1 MKKNKPKICTRKII
15 SFALV
20 FCMLTAAFSVTA
32 LAEVQNEDGYAG
44 LYNKVP
50 SSSGTGYVYRF
61 LSENTIAIT
70 DYNGYAT
77 EVTIPSKIDGYTVT
91 GIENMDTSNIKKI
104 VMPDTVTYI
113 GEYAFGDYDDSVPLE
128 EIVLSKNLKIIGQF
142 AFSRCFELK
151 SIDIPESVTEIE
163 NGAFSGCYSLK
174 NFNVSQK
181 VNFGDRVFGDYPWS
195 SIPALSEDYNAWLYD
210 DNASDFFVWNGC
222 LFAYR
227 GSSKT
232 PVIPSGVS
240 GIGNGVFKDS
250 DITSVTIPD
259 GVRYIGNGAFQNC
272 NYLTNIKI
280 PKSVQKI
287 SGYAFYECSS
297 LSSVTFSVGL
307 KSIEDNAFG
316 YCESLKKLVLP
327 EGLEKLDGSFCG
339 CYNLEDITFPST
351 LTEIDTYYSA
361 IYDTKWYD
369 NIPDGSPIYCGG
381 IFLGFKHDYSIP
393 YENVKVNSTYTVRA
407 GTKTVYM
414 NECYVDKLTTLNL
427 PDGLK
432 SLTIKSPTNVNSNY
446 KITSLTVPES
456 VDYIDLE
463 GMYDLKTVKLPTTA
477 KLAISCLMNCPEIE
491 SLTIPKGNVRLDAS
505 LIDCVKLKSITL
517 PSDTLEVV
525 GTIGSENLTSVNL
538 SNVRILKDSF
548 KSCTG
553 LTKVNLPDSLVSI
566 DGAFS
571 DCTNLTTIT
580 GGTNVRYIG
589 DCSFANCSK
598 LNSFGSIGKNLSV
611 LDHRAFT
618 GTGWYNNQK
627 DGIVYFQDFAYC
639 YKGTM
644 PKNTE
649 LTFKEGTKAIVG
661 GFIFGDL
668 ELTPRNVA
676 YFEPPILTKVV
687 IPKSCQYIGY
697 YSFFGCESLKNIT
710 LNGGELVETKAF
722 ENNGCETITLPQTM
736 RVVDDDSFTGKNLKN
751 VNLNDGLQYI
761 GDGVFFSLGNINSM
775 EVPASVT
782 HIGEHAIGYYPTDI
796 DDPFSFP
803 EVIPSFVIYGTS
815 GTEAQTYAEKNGIAF
830 NSVASGTTVKGTV
843 KSYLS
848 ETDTVKIQLLKS
860 DTVQY
865 ETTVNGNT
873 AEYSIIGV
881 ANGTYTMLVSKNAHA
896 ERKYTVTITNSNVM
910 LNVEIFPIG
919 DVNMDGKITVN
930 DVTTTQ
936 QGIAGM
942 FEFTEYQ
949 SKLADM
955 NKDGSVSVIDV
966 TALQKYIAGDTD

>member
-20 FCMLTAAFSVTA
+20 FCMLMAAFSVTA

-174 NFNVSQK
+174 NFNVSQN
-181 VNFGDRVFGDYPWS
+181 VNFGDHVFGDYPWS

-240 GIGNGVFKDS
+240 GIGDGVFKDS

-259 GVRYIGNGAFQNC
+259 GVKYIGYGAFQQC
-272 NYLTNIKI
+272 TSLKSIKF
-280 PKSVQKI
+280 PNSLQKI
-287 SGYAFYECSS
+287 GGEAFADCTL
-297 LSSVTFSVGL
+297 LSSVTFGSGL
-307 KSIEDNAFG
+307 KSIEYEGFSN
-316 YCESLKKLVLP
+316 CESLKKLVLP
-327 EGLEKLDGSFCG
+327 EGLEKLDGSFYG

-446 KITSLTVPES
+446 KITTLTVPES
-456 VDYIDLE
+456 VDYVDLE
-463 GMYDLKTVKLPTTA
+463 GMYDLKTVKLPTMA
-477 KLAISCLMNCPEIE
+477 KLAVSCFMNCPEIE

-505 LIDCVKLKSITL
+505 LSDCVKLKSITL

-668 ELTPRNVA
+668 ELTPHNVA
-676 YFEPPILTKVV
+676 YFESPILTKVV

-722 ENNGCETITLPQTM
+722 ENNGCETITLPLTM